1 MSKKPNLSNAEPVT
15 AADEPNLTSSGMGAP
30 PVSHG
35 KKIEPVLPD
44 DDLDTERLTE
54 QRLDDADD
62 DLRTQARRAQRRN
75 DR

>member
-1 MSKKPNLSNAEPVT
+1 MPKKPNLSNARRVE
-15 AADEPNLTSSGMGAP
+15 AADEPNIISSGMGAP

-44 DDLDTERLTE
+44 DDLDTQRLTE

-62 DLRTQARRAQRRN
+62 DLRTQARRVQKHN